1 MLRKAASAA
10 AAAMVLAGGLALGAS
25 PALAASTGQAAGTPA
40 GSSATL
46 LISTIP
52 KIAGV
57 QVILDGRAYQTD
69 SQGFVAIPTTSG
81 GHHIHIIRP
90 RSHPAGT
97 TFRFS
102 RWLDGIAL
110 SDRDIVLSPGTNVQQ
125 AGFAVSHP
133 IAVQFADSQG
143 QPVALSDVTRLTID
157 SSLGERFTFSP
168 TRPPQALAANRI
180 VRDPAGLVL
189 LPIRYSVRD
198 VIIDGANVV
207 YGGSQNFFV
216 HKSRT
221 WKVEILLFPLQVKVQ
236 DALFGFSIGS
246 AVRLT
251 LPNGSSRMVAL
262 GPGHSVTLAGL
273 PRATYQLVAEGP
285 GFGLSSPSTL
295 SKPQVARILL
305 LSWLDI
311 FAVLAFAALFLVGLP
326 ILGGRVV
333 RRQGGIRLPVWH
345 VGRSHERPRVAVP
358 EIAAEEDAGDTPVP
372 GPVTEEPAAT
382 QEPAAIEG
390 TAGPPET
397 AGPEDES
404 ASKEPAAITED
415 DNEAVTEV
423 FAAITDFLP
432 AADPE
437 QSASP
442 AAADHASS
450 PGVPNGVRAHAIS
463 ATSPARP
470 PAAGEGNG
478 GNGSVPAAAGSPAN
492 GRNGSVPAAAG
503 SPANGGPATP
513 RVKLTTW
520 PTWKPGKL

>member
-1 MLRKAASAA
+1 
-10 AAAMVLAGGLALGAS
+10 MVLAGGLALGAS
-25 PALAASTGQAAGTPA
+25 PALAASTHQAAGTPA

-46 LISTIP
+46 LIHTVPRI
-52 KIAGV
+52 KGV
-57 QVILDGRAYQTD
+57 RVILDGRAYQTD
-69 SQGFVAIPTTSG
+69 AHGFVAIPTTSG
-81 GHHIHIIRP
+81 GHRIHIIRP
-90 RSHPAGT
+90 RMHPAGT
-97 TFRFS
+97 TVRFS

-110 SDRDIVLSPGTNVQQ
+110 SDRSINISPGTNVEQ
-125 AGFAVSHP
+125 AGFEVSHP
-133 IAVQFADSQG
+133 IAVQFADSKG
-143 QPVALSDVTRLTID
+143 QPVALGNVTRLTID

-168 TRPPQALAANRI
+168 AHPPQSLAANRI
-180 VRDPAGLVL
+180 VRDPNGLVP

-207 YGGSQNFFV
+207 YGGSQNFYV

-221 WKVEILLFPLQVKVQ
+221 WRVEILLFPLQVKVQ
-236 DALFGFSIGS
+236 DALFGFPIGS

-251 LPNGSSRMVAL
+251 LPDGSTKLVRL

-285 GFGLSSPSTL
+285 GFGLASPSTL

-305 LSWLDI
+305 LSWVDI
-311 FAVLAFAALFLVGLP
+311 VAVLAFAVLFLVGLP
-326 ILGGRVV
+326 ILGGRIV

-382 QEPAAIEG
+382 QEPAVIEG
-390 TAGPPET
+390 TASQPET

-404 ASKEPAAITED
+404 ASEEPAAIIED

-432 AADPE
+432 AADPD

-442 AAADHASS
+442 AAADHAES
-450 PGVPNGVRAHAIS
+450 PGVPNGVRAHA

-478 GNGSVPAAAGSPAN
+478 GNGSVPVAAGSPAN
-492 GRNGSVPAAAG
+492 GRPVS
-503 SPANGGPATP
+503 P
-513 RVKLTTW
+513 RVKPTTW